1 MAYKRYLT
9 AKTKNLFNLNCEW
22 EYPLTTASELNLVV
36 SGNTITGTALPD
48 GASTIISMDK
58 IPITGDKKY
67 YISGKTNGHIAIL
80 LRLTD
85 ANGNVLTTNSD
96 WDADYN
102 SAYRAFYKYINSEVV
117 ITNANAAYIQVGL
130 RFAPAFG
137 GTGKVGD
144 RISFSNVQFEIGST
158 ATPYQPYGYLPSYKS
173 KLKIAKV
180 NQLLDKSKFPATAT
194 LNGVTITNNN
204 DGSFTF
210 TGGVTTTG
218 TLGYLRIIDHYPLKK
233 GHRYI
238 CPVQRLSVGETAS
251 YVELVITKSD
261 GNSIWINDYLVE
273 EDGMICRVGC
283 LKYGSDTTPH
293 TVKPILVD
301 LIEMYGP
308 QHMPTGDTTFF
319 ADYPTQVLDKT
330 KFSPGQTTINGITI
344 TNNGDGTFLV
354 AGTAT
359 DTVFFSVDG
368 NPPGVVSGHTYLM
381 RGCPAN
387 GSVGTYAMYIYHTN
401 ASLIAWDF
409 GNGVIYTAG
418 AGSDPNP
425 MIRVEKGTE
434 CNVMYKPEFVDLTAL
449 GLDSTITSPEQ
460 LNPKVDYIPFVYD
473 YAPKCWLTSYK
484 HNLIATTKNLFKFST
499 DTVTMADSWDNT
511 AARQFEEDKWYLGI
525 SSNNYIVRARIIDYK
540 IERNSI
546 YINGQGS
553 GYGLGRA
560 FKVQPNTTYRISA
573 KSHGSTPEL
582 GVGFYNA
589 DGTWLLN
596 YEINSD
602 TMSFITPG
610 GCKWMTVILLSP
622 TTNYKIYYG
631 DIQLEKG
638 STATD
643 YVANGY
649 V

>member
-9 AKTKNLFNLNCEW
+9 AKTKNLFDVSKIVAGSNITIKSGVITCSDYGISIGQVKTLCPSLQVGNTVKILLKGTFTSNKYSGYSGCFIM
-22 EYPLTTASELNLVV
+22 LGGAIRV
-36 SGNTITGTALPD
+36 SGESVTITQETLD
-48 GASTIISMDK
+48 STV
-58 IPITGDKKY
+58 Y
-67 YISGKTNGHIAIL
+67 LY
-80 LRLTD
+80 
-85 ANGNVLTTNSD
+85 
-96 WDADYN
+96 
-102 SAYRAFYKYINSEVV
+102 
-117 ITNANAAYIQVGL
+117 NAANVET
-130 RFAPAFG
+130 A
-137 GTGKVGD
+137 GKYPDSKGIYYNITITKD
-144 RISFSNVQFEIGST
+144 LNQSETI
-158 ATPYQPYGYLPSYKS
+158 PYGYLPSYKS

-194 LNGVTITNNN
+194 VSGVTITNNN
-204 DGSFTF
+204 NGSFTF

-218 TLGYLRIIDHYPLKK
+218 AIGYLGIIDHYPLKK

-238 CPVQRLSVGETAS
+238 CPIQELKIGDTSS

-261 GNSIWINDYLVE
+261 GNSTWTNDYLVE

-283 LKYGSDTTPH
+283 LKYGTDTTPH

-301 LIEMYGP
+301 LTEMYGP
-308 QHMPTGDTTFF
+308 QHMPTDAMAFF
-319 ADYPTQVLDKT
+319 ANYPTQVLDKA

-368 NPPGVVSGHTYLM
+368 NSPGVVSGHTYLM

-401 ASLIAWDF
+401 ASAIAWDF

-460 LNPKVDYIPFVYD
+460 FNPKVDYIPFVYD

-484 HNLIATTKNLFKFST
+484 HNLIATTKNLLSYSETTAEFPET
-499 DTVTMADSWDNT
+499 DWENTNPRDLSEGVWYVATSANNYSIKATVT
-511 AARQFEEDKWYLGI
+511 
-525 SSNNYIVRARIIDYK
+525 DYK
-540 IERNSI
+540 IERNLL
-546 YINGQGS
+546 YINVAQAA
-553 GYGLGRA
+553 YGLSRA
-560 FKVQPNTTYRISA
+560 FKCNPGEVYTLSVRGKGNIQ
-573 KSHGSTPEL
+573 L
-582 GVGFYNA
+582 GVGFFDMSGNYLSYTNRDA
-589 DGTWLLN
+589 NLL
-596 YEINSD
+596 
-602 TMSFITPG
+602 SFTTPTN
-610 GCKWMTVILLSP
+610 CKWFWVNFAASQD
-622 TTNYKIYYG
+622 NSKIYFR

-638 STATD
+638 NAATSRIP
-643 YVANGY
+643 NGY

>member
-9 AKTKNLFNLNCEW
+9 AKTKNLFDVSKIVAGSNITIKSGVITCSDYGISIGQVKTLCPSLQVGNTVKILLKGTFTSNKYSGYSGCFIA
-22 EYPLTTASELNLVV
+22 LGGAIRV
-36 SGNTITGTALPD
+36 SGESVTITQETLD
-48 GASTIISMDK
+48 STV
-58 IPITGDKKY
+58 Y
-67 YISGKTNGHIAIL
+67 LY
-80 LRLTD
+80 
-85 ANGNVLTTNSD
+85 
-96 WDADYN
+96 
-102 SAYRAFYKYINSEVV
+102 
-117 ITNANAAYIQVGL
+117 NAANVE
-130 RFAPAFG
+130 
-137 GTGKVGD
+137 TEGKYPDSKGVYYNITITKD
-144 RISFSNVQFEIGST
+144 LNQSETI
-158 ATPYQPYGYLPSYKS
+158 PYGYLPSYKS

-194 LNGVTITNNN
+194 VSGVTITNNN

-218 TLGYLRIIDHYPLKK
+218 ALGYLRIIDHYPLKK

-238 CPVQRLSVGETAS
+238 CPIQELKVGDSSS

-261 GNSIWINDYLVE
+261 GNSIWTNDYLVE

-293 TVKPILVD
+293 TVKPIFID
-301 LIEMYGP
+301 LTEMYGP